1 MTDEAQ
7 AAQDTA
13 WFHEE
18 DGQRKGPVS
27 DSEMVNL
34 IKLAKVSYG
43 SAVWKKGF
51 PDWLKVENTE
61 LAVHLA
67 EVSPPPL
74 SGEHVNNTIVWI
86 LAFAPLIG
94 LFLEYLVAMA
104 VYGNEF
110 AAQVA
115 VKSNKLWFIT
125 VGLNIGLGFFD
136 ERRLKKA
143 GHNTDKF
150 KGWVWIVPVY
160 LYQRAKHMKQN
171 LAYFIVW
178 LVCMAI
184 TFLD

>member
-7 AAQDTA
+7 ATQVTA

-18 DGQRKGPVS
+18 DGQRKGPIS
-27 DSEMVNL
+27 NTEMISL

-43 SAVWKKGF
+43 SAVWRKGF

-74 SGEHVNNTIVWI
+74 SGELVNNTIVWV
-86 LAFAPLIG
+86 LAFAPVIG
-94 LFLEYLVAMA
+94 YFLEYLVAMA
-104 VYGNEF
+104 VYDNRFMAHGTVKNGNY
-110 AAQVA
+110 
-115 VKSNKLWFIT
+115 WFIA
-125 VGLNIGLGFFD
+125 VGLNIGLSFFD

-150 KGWVWIVPVY
+150 KGWVWLVPVY
-160 LYQRAKHMKQN
+160 LYQRAKTMKQSQ
-171 LAYFIVW
+171 AYFIVW
-178 LVCMAI
+178 LVCFAL
-184 TFLD
+184 TVLD